1 MLHGVV
7 NFLKPPGMTSHD
19 AVSFVRRVAGTKRVG
34 HTGTLDP
41 AAAGVL
47 PICIG
52 QATRLVEY
60 LQAGRKTYIAE
71 ITFGYET
78 DTLDAIG
85 ETISEGDASH
95 IELESLRRVL
105 DAFRGTILQTP
116 PLYSAIKKDGKKLYE
131 LARDG
136 VEESEIEIAARE
148 VEIHALFVTRFFA
161 ANTLSTRSSDTQ
173 RDDSQRN
180 NYPRAMLRIE
190 CGSGTYIRSL
200 VRDIG
205 RALGCGATMTFLVR
219 TQNGAF
225 DIADA
230 YTPQDLEHDFASA
243 LLPMK
248 EVLRWCAFAIIEDDE
263 AIEKLAKGQQAQAIS
278 AVEALRQD
286 REEKSFEEIGLQ
298 SKANFHSSDAL
309 SLVAFFHSNGNV
321 IALAQST
328 SDEPTLYKPE
338 KVFFLDRDE

>member
-1 MLHGVV
+1 MHGVL

-19 AVSFVRRVAGTKRVG
+19 AVAFVRRVYGLKRVG

-47 PICIG
+47 PICLG

-60 LQAGRKTYIAE
+60 LQSGRKTYIAE
-71 ITFGYET
+71 ITFGIET
-78 DTLDAIG
+78 DTLDATG
-85 ETISEGDASH
+85 QVVSTGDASH
-95 IELESLRRVL
+95 VNLEHLRAAL
-105 DAFRGTILQTP
+105 DLFRGTILQTP
-116 PLYSAIKKDGKKLYE
+116 PMFSAIKRDGKKLYE

-136 VEESEIEIAARE
+136 ASEAELDIQPRE
-148 VEIHALFVTRFFA
+148 VQIHSLVVPRAFTS
-161 ANTLSTRSSDTQ
+161 STRS
-173 RDDSQRN
+173 
-180 NYPRAMLRIE
+180 RAMLRVE

-205 RALGCGATMTFLVR
+205 RALGCGATMSFLIR

-225 DIADA
+225 GIDESF
-230 YTPQDLEHDFASA
+230 TPEEVSSRGENAIVPIQ
-243 LLPMK
+243 
-248 EVLRWCAFAIIEDDE
+248 EVLRWCARAVIEDDE

-278 AVEALRQD
+278 AGEALRQE

-298 SKANFHSSDAL
+298 PKAAFLSSDVSNIA
-309 SLVAFFHSNGNV
+309 AFFHSNGR
-321 IALAQST
+321 IFALAT
-328 SDEPTLYKPE
+328 SSDDEPTLYKPE